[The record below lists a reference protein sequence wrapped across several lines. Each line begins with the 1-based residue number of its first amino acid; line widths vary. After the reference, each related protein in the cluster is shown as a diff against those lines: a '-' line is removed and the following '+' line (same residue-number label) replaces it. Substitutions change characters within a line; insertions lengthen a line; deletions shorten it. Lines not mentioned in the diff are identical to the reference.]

1 MTRLIDAFPLW
12 GAQRKARSATA
23 MEMDAMLKW
32 FFDGTTG
39 SVIGFVLVALLY
51 IFAFSQTGWL
61 QLQ

>member
-1 MTRLIDAFPLW
+1 
-12 GAQRKARSATA
+12 
-23 MEMDAMLKW
+23 METDAMLKW